1 MKITVDVDCTPDEL
15 RTFFGLPDV
24 KPMQEALMKQVQDQ
38 MATNLHAME
47 PEAMFKVWM
56 PAGIQGMEQM
66 QKMLWSQ
73 FTTSGNTRPKEK

>member
-1 MKITVDVDCTPDEL
+1 MKITVDVDCTPEEL
-15 RTFFGLPDV
+15 RNFFGLPDV
-24 KPMQEALMKQVQDQ
+24 RPMQDALMKQIQDQ

-47 PEAMFKVWM
+47 PETMFKVWM

-73 FTTSGNTRPKEK
+73 FTAGSRSKEKQP

>member
-38 MATNLHAME
+38 MAANLHAME

-73 FTTSGNTRPKEK
+73 FTTAGARPKEK